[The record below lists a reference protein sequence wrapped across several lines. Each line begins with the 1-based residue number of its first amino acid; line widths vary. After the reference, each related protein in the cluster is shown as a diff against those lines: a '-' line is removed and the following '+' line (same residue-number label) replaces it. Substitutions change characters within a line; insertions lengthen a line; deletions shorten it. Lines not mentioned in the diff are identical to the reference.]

1 MKRSKYVQLSLA
13 ASVAMAISGEAAAV
27 DQPRSFQSVEQ
38 CVDAEVAADVCSNAY
53 VAALTEHR
61 RIAPAYDDK
70 AKCDADFAADWC
82 QKNSDGRFVPKLGG
96 FKVPQNG
103 EPAQNLDAIADAQM
117 PAGDTTSSNATQSTS
132 HYSGGGG
139 GGGGGGNG
147 MLTGWLIGNAMS
159 NNSNRTVYRDRDTR
173 QTYNTSTQY
182 RKIESAPRSQP
193 DYESTRSK
201 PVNVASSTSRGGF
214 GSQSSARSGWGGWGS
229 SSGRSSS

>member
-27 DQPRSFQSVEQ
+27 EQPRNFQSVEQ
-38 CVDAEVAADVCSNAY
+38 CVDAEVAADICSNAY

-103 EPAQNLDAIADAQM
+103 EPAQNLDAIAGAQM
-117 PAGDTTSSNATQSTS
+117 PAGDAAAAQNVQNTS
-132 HYSGGGG
+132 HTSSGGGSG
-139 GGGGGGNG
+139 W
-147 MLTGWLIGNAMS
+147 LTGWLIGNAMS
-159 NNSNRTVYRDRDTR
+159 NNVNHTVYRDRDTR
-173 QTYNTSTQY
+173 QPYNTSTQY
-182 RKIESAPRSQP
+182 RRAETTTRSQT
-193 DYESTRSK
+193 DYESSKSK

>member
-13 ASVAMAISGEAAAV
+13 ASVALAISGEAAAI

-70 AKCDADFAADWC
+70 AECDADFAADWC
-82 QKNSDGRFVPKLGG
+82 QKNSSGKFVPKLGG
-96 FKVPQNG
+96 FKIRQNA
-103 EPAQNLDAIADAQM
+103 EAPQNLDALADAQM
-117 PAGDTTSSNATQSTS
+117 PAGDANAAQAAQATSHSSGSSTS
-132 HYSGGGG
+132 GL
-139 GGGGGGNG
+139 
-147 MLTGWLIGNAMS
+147 LTGWLIGNAMS

-182 RKIESAPRSQP
+182 RKVESAPVTRSQP
-193 DYESTRSK
+193 DYESSKSK

>member
-13 ASVAMAISGEAAAV
+13 ASVAMAISGQATAA
-27 DQPRSFQSVEQ
+27 DQPRSFQNVEQ

-61 RIAPAYDDK
+61 RIAPAYDNK

-96 FKVPQNG
+96 FKVPQEG

-117 PAGDTTSSNATQSTS
+117 PAGNATAQNVQSTS
-132 HYSGGGG
+132 HVSS
-139 GGGGGGNG
+139 GGGGNG
-147 MLTGWLIGNAMS
+147 WLTGWLIGNAMS
-159 NNSNRTVYRDRDTR
+159 NNAERTVYRDRETR
-173 QTYNTSTQY
+173 QPYNTSTQY
-182 RKIESAPRSQP
+182 RRADTTTRSQP
-193 DYESTRSK
+193 DYESSKSK

-229 SSGRSSS
+229 SSGSGRSSS

>member
-13 ASVAMAISGEAAAV
+13 ASVAMAISGEATAL
-27 DQPRSFQSVEQ
+27 DSQRFQTVEQ
-38 CVDAEVAADVCSNAY
+38 CVDASVAADVCSNAY

-96 FKVPQNG
+96 FKVPQNA
-103 EPAQNLDAIADAQM
+103 EAPQDLNAIANAQM
-117 PAGDTTSSNATQSTS
+117 PAGDAAAAQNVQSTS
-132 HYSGGGG
+132 HSS
-139 GGGGGGNG
+139 GGGNG
-147 MLTGWLIGNAMS
+147 WLSGWLIGNAMS
-159 NNSNRTVYRDRDTR
+159 NNANRTVYRDRDTR
-173 QTYNTSTQY
+173 QTYNTSAQY
-182 RKIESAPRSQP
+182 RKTESAPATRT
-193 DYESTRSK
+193 DTRYDSTRSK

-229 SSGRSSS
+229 SSS

>member
-13 ASVAMAISGEAAAV
+13 ASVALAISGEVAA
-27 DQPRSFQSVEQ
+27 QEQQRFQSVEE
-38 CVDAEVAADVCSNAY
+38 CVGAEVAADVCSNAY

-96 FKVPQNG
+96 FKVPQNN
-103 EPAQNLDAIADAQM
+103 EAPQDLNAIANAQM
-117 PAGDTTSSNATQSTS
+117 PAGEAAAAQNAQSTS
-132 HYSGGGG
+132 HSS
-139 GGGGGGNG
+139 GGGGNG
-147 MLTGWLIGNAMS
+147 WLTGWLIGNAMS
-159 NNSNRTVYRDRDTR
+159 NNANRTVYRDRDDDR
-173 QTYNTSTQY
+173 QTYTSSTQY

-193 DYESTRSK
+193 DYEISKSK

>member
-27 DQPRSFQSVEQ
+27 DQPRNFQSVEQ

-96 FKVPQNG
+96 FKVPQTG
-103 EPAQNLDAIADAQM
+103 EAAQNLDAIANAQM
-117 PAGDTTSSNATQSTS
+117 PAGDTSAAQNVQSTS
-132 HYSGGGG
+132 HTSS
-139 GGGGGGNG
+139 GGGNG
-147 MLTGWLIGNAMS
+147 WLSGWLIGNAMS

-173 QTYNTSTQY
+173 QTYDTSKQY

-193 DYESTRSK
+193 DYESSKSK

>member
-13 ASVAMAISGEAAAV
+13 ASVAMAISGEAAAL
-27 DQPRSFQSVEQ
+27 DQPRNFQSVEQ
-38 CVDAEVAADVCSNAY
+38 CVDAEVAADLCSSAY

-96 FKVPQNG
+96 FKVPQSG
-103 EPAQNLDAIADAQM
+103 DAPQNLDAIADAQM
-117 PAGDTTSSNATQSTS
+117 PTGDAASVQGANTSQVAT
-132 HYSGGGG
+132 
-139 GGGGGGNG
+139 GGGNG
-147 MLTGWLIGNAMS
+147 WLTGWLIGNAMS
-159 NNSNRTVYRDRDTR
+159 NNANRTVYRDRETR
-173 QTYNTSTQY
+173 QPYNTSTQY
-182 RKIESAPRSQP
+182 RRAETTTRSQA
-193 DYESTRSK
+193 DYESSKSK

>member
-13 ASVAMAISGEAAAV
+13 ASVAMAISGQATAA
-27 DQPRSFQSVEQ
+27 DQPRSFQNVEQ

-61 RIAPAYDDK
+61 RIAPAYDNK

-96 FKVPQNG
+96 FKVPQEG

-117 PAGDTTSSNATQSTS
+117 PAGNATAQNVQSTS
-132 HYSGGGG
+132 HVSSGS
-139 GGGGGGNG
+139 GGGGNG
-147 MLTGWLIGNAMS
+147 WLTGWLIGNAMS
-159 NNSNRTVYRDRDTR
+159 NNAERTVYRDRETR
-173 QTYNTSTQY
+173 QPYNTSTQY
-182 RKIESAPRSQP
+182 RRAETTTRSQP
-193 DYESTRSK
+193 DYESSKSK

>member
-13 ASVAMAISGEAAAV
+13 ASVAMAISGEAAAL
-27 DQPRSFQSVEQ
+27 DPQRFQTVEQ
-38 CVDAEVAADVCSNAY
+38 CVDASVAADVCSNAY

-96 FKVPQNG
+96 FKVPQNA
-103 EPAQNLDAIADAQM
+103 EAPQDLNAIANAQM
-117 PAGDTTSSNATQSTS
+117 PAGDAAAAQNVQNTS
-132 HYSGGGG
+132 HSS
-139 GGGGGGNG
+139 GGGNG
-147 MLTGWLIGNAMS
+147 WLSGWLIGNAMS
-159 NNSNRTVYRDRDTR
+159 NNANRTVYRDRDTR

-182 RKIESAPRSQP
+182 RKIESAPATRTDTRYDS
-193 DYESTRSK
+193 SRSK

-229 SSGRSSS
+229 SSS

>member
-13 ASVAMAISGEAAAV
+13 ASVALAITGEAAAL
-27 DQPRSFQSVEQ
+27 DQQRNFPSVEQ

-53 VAALTEHR
+53 VAALNEHR

-103 EPAQNLDAIADAQM
+103 EEPQNLDAIADAQM
-117 PAGDTTSSNATQSTS
+117 PAGDATSSASHGGS
-132 HYSGGGG
+132 HYSGGS
-139 GGGGGGNG
+139 GGGGNG
-147 MLTGWLIGNAMS
+147 WLTGWLIGNAMS
-159 NNSNRTVYRDRDTR
+159 NNANRTVYRDRETR
-173 QTYNTSTQY
+173 QPYNTSTQY
-182 RKIESAPRSQP
+182 RRAETTTRSQP
-193 DYESTRSK
+193 DYESSKSK

>member
-13 ASVAMAISGEAAAV
+13 ASVAMAISGQATAA
-27 DQPRSFQSVEQ
+27 DQPRSFQNVEQ

-61 RIAPAYDDK
+61 RIAPAYDNK

-96 FKVPQNG
+96 FKVPQEG

-117 PAGDTTSSNATQSTS
+117 PAGNATAQNVQSTS
-132 HYSGGGG
+132 HVSSGG

-147 MLTGWLIGNAMS
+147 WLTGWLIGNAMS
-159 NNSNRTVYRDRDTR
+159 NNAERTVYRDRETR
-173 QTYNTSTQY
+173 QPYNTSTQY
-182 RKIESAPRSQP
+182 RRAETTTRSQP
-193 DYESTRSK
+193 DYESSKSK

>member
-13 ASVAMAISGEAAAV
+13 ASVAMAISGEVAAV
-27 DQPRSFQSVEQ
+27 DQQRSFQSVEQ

-53 VAALTEHR
+53 VAALSEHR

-117 PAGDTTSSNATQSTS
+117 PAGEATAAQNVQNTS
-132 HYSGGGG
+132 HTSSGGGSG
-139 GGGGGGNG
+139 W
-147 MLTGWLIGNAMS
+147 LTGWLIGNAMS
-159 NNSNRTVYRDRDTR
+159 NNANRTVYRDRDTR
-173 QTYNTSTQY
+173 QPYNTSTQY
-182 RKIESAPRSQP
+182 RRAETTTRSQP
-193 DYESTRSK
+193 DYESSKSK

>member
-13 ASVAMAISGEAAAV
+13 ASVAVAISGEAAAL
-27 DQPRSFQSVEQ
+27 DPQRFQTVEQ
-38 CVDAEVAADVCSNAY
+38 CVDASVAADVCSNAY

-103 EPAQNLDAIADAQM
+103 EAPQDLDAIANAQL
-117 PAGDTTSSNATQSTS
+117 PAGEATAAQNVQSTP
-132 HYSGGGG
+132 HASGS
-139 GGGGGGNG
+139 GNG
-147 MLTGWLIGNAMS
+147 WLSGWLIGNAMS
-159 NNSNRTVYRDRDTR
+159 NNANRTVYRDRDTR

-193 DYESTRSK
+193 DYESSKSK

>member
-13 ASVAMAISGEAAAV
+13 ASVAMAVSGQASAAE
-27 DQPRSFQSVEQ
+27 QPRSFQSVEQ
-38 CVDAEVAADVCSNAY
+38 CVDAEMAADVCSNAY
-53 VAALTEHR
+53 VAALAEHR

-96 FKVPQNG
+96 FKIPQNG
-103 EPAQNLDAIADAQM
+103 EAEQNLDAIANAQM
-117 PAGDTTSSNATQSTS
+117 PAGDSTAQNAQSTS
-132 HYSGGGG
+132 HSS

-147 MLTGWLIGNAMS
+147 WLTGWLIGNAMS
-159 NNSNRTVYRDRDTR
+159 NNADRTVYRDRETR

-182 RKIESAPRSQP
+182 RRAETTSRSQP
-193 DYESTRSK
+193 DYESSKSK

-214 GSQSSARSGWGGWGS
+214 GSQSSARSGWGGWSS

>member
-13 ASVAMAISGEAAAV
+13 ASVAMAISGEAAAL
-27 DQPRSFQSVEQ
+27 DSQRFQTVEQ
-38 CVDAEVAADVCSNAY
+38 CVDASVAADVCSNAY

-96 FKVPQNG
+96 FKVPQNA
-103 EPAQNLDAIADAQM
+103 ETPQDLNAIANAQM
-117 PAGDTTSSNATQSTS
+117 PAGDAAAAQNVQSTS
-132 HYSGGGG
+132 HSS
-139 GGGGGGNG
+139 GGGNG
-147 MLTGWLIGNAMS
+147 WLSGWLIGNAMS
-159 NNSNRTVYRDRDTR
+159 NNANRTVYRDRDTR

-182 RKIESAPRSQP
+182 RKIESAPATRTDSRY
-193 DYESTRSK
+193 DSTRSK

-229 SSGRSSS
+229 SSS

>member
-13 ASVAMAISGEAAAV
+13 ASVAMAISGEAAAL
-27 DQPRSFQSVEQ
+27 DPQRFKTVEQ
-38 CVDAEVAADVCSNAY
+38 CVDASVAADVCSNAY

-103 EPAQNLDAIADAQM
+103 EAPQDLDAIANAQL
-117 PAGDTTSSNATQSTS
+117 PAGEATAAQNVQSTS
-132 HYSGGGG
+132 HASGS
-139 GGGGGGNG
+139 GNG
-147 MLTGWLIGNAMS
+147 WLSGWLIGNAMS
-159 NNSNRTVYRDRDTR
+159 NNANRTVYRDRDTR

-193 DYESTRSK
+193 DYESSKSK

>member
-13 ASVAMAISGEAAAV
+13 ASVALAISGEVAAQ
-27 DQPRSFQSVEQ
+27 DQQRFQTVEE
-38 CVDAEVAADVCSNAY
+38 CVGAEVAADVCSNAY

-96 FKVPQNG
+96 FKVPQSG
-103 EPAQNLDAIADAQM
+103 EAPQDLNAIANAQM
-117 PAGDTTSSNATQSTS
+117 PAGEAAAAQNAQSTFHS
-132 HYSGGGG
+132 SGSGGA
-139 GGGGGGNG
+139 GNG
-147 MLTGWLIGNAMS
+147 WLTGWLIGNAMS
-159 NNSNRTVYRDRDTR
+159 NNANRTVYRDRDTR
-173 QTYNTSTQY
+173 QTYNTSAQY
-182 RKIESAPRSQP
+182 RKIESAPATRTDTRYDNS
-193 DYESTRSK
+193 RSK

-229 SSGRSSS
+229 SSS

>member
-13 ASVAMAISGEAAAV
+13 ASVAMAISGQVSAQ
-27 DQPRSFQSVEQ
+27 DQQQHFQSVEQ
-38 CVDAEVAADVCSNAY
+38 CVNAEVAADVCSNAY

-96 FKVPQNG
+96 FKLPQA
-103 EPAQNLDAIADAQM
+103 EAAQDLNALANSEMPVGDASNVQAAQ
-117 PAGDTTSSNATQSTS
+117 TTSHS
-132 HYSGGGG
+132 SGGGS
-139 GGGGGGNG
+139 
-147 MLTGWLIGNAMS
+147 GWLSGLLIGNALS
-159 NNSNRTVYRDRDTR
+159 NSRSNQTVYRDRDTR
-173 QTYNTSTQY
+173 QTYNTSTQN
-182 RKIESAPRSQP
+182 RRIESAPAPRS
-193 DYESTRSK
+193 DTSYDSSRSK

-229 SSGRSSS
+229 SSS

>member
-13 ASVAMAISGEAAAV
+13 ASVALAISGEVAA
-27 DQPRSFQSVEQ
+27 QEQQRYQSVEE
-38 CVDAEVAADVCSNAY
+38 CVGAEVAADVCSNAY

-103 EPAQNLDAIADAQM
+103 EAPQDLNAIANAQM
-117 PAGDTTSSNATQSTS
+117 PAGEAAAAQNAQSTS
-132 HYSGGGG
+132 HSS
-139 GGGGGGNG
+139 GGGGGNG
-147 MLTGWLIGNAMS
+147 WLTGWLIGNAMS
-159 NNSNRTVYRDRDTR
+159 NNANRTVYRDRDTR
-173 QTYNTSTQY
+173 QTYNTSSQY

-193 DYESTRSK
+193 DYESSKSK

>member
-13 ASVAMAISGEAAAV
+13 ASVALAISGEVAA
-27 DQPRSFQSVEQ
+27 QEHQRFQSVEE
-38 CVDAEVAADVCSNAY
+38 CVGAEVAADVCSNAY

-103 EPAQNLDAIADAQM
+103 EAPQDLNAIANAQM
-117 PAGDTTSSNATQSTS
+117 PAGEAAAAQNAQSTS
-132 HYSGGGG
+132 HSS
-139 GGGGGGNG
+139 GGGGGNG
-147 MLTGWLIGNAMS
+147 WLTGWLIGNAMS
-159 NNSNRTVYRDRDTR
+159 NNANRTVYRDRDTR

-193 DYESTRSK
+193 DYESSKSK

>member
-13 ASVAMAISGEAAAV
+13 ASVALAISGEVAA
-27 DQPRSFQSVEQ
+27 QEQQRYQSVEE
-38 CVDAEVAADVCSNAY
+38 CVGAEVAADVCSNAY

-103 EPAQNLDAIADAQM
+103 EAPQDLNAIANAQMSAGEAAAAQNA
-117 PAGDTTSSNATQSTS
+117 QSTS
-132 HYSGGGG
+132 HSS
-139 GGGGGGNG
+139 GGGGGNG
-147 MLTGWLIGNAMS
+147 WLTGWLIGNAMS
-159 NNSNRTVYRDRDTR
+159 NNANRTVYRDRDTR

-193 DYESTRSK
+193 DYESSKSK

>member
-13 ASVAMAISGEAAAV
+13 ASVAMAISGQATAA
-27 DQPRSFQSVEQ
+27 DQPRSFQNVEQ

-61 RIAPAYDDK
+61 RIAPAYDNK

-96 FKVPQNG
+96 FKVPQEG

-117 PAGDTTSSNATQSTS
+117 PAGDATAQNVQSTS
-132 HYSGGGG
+132 HVSS
-139 GGGGGGNG
+139 GGGGNG
-147 MLTGWLIGNAMS
+147 WLTGWLIGNAMS
-159 NNSNRTVYRDRDTR
+159 NNAERTVYRDRETR
-173 QTYNTSTQY
+173 QPYNTSTQY
-182 RKIESAPRSQP
+182 RRAETTTRSQP
-193 DYESTRSK
+193 DYESSKSK

-229 SSGRSSS
+229 SSGSGRSSS

>member
-13 ASVAMAISGEAAAV
+13 ASVAMAVSGQVTAA
-27 DQPRSFQSVEQ
+27 DQPRNFQNVEQ

-61 RIAPAYDDK
+61 RIAPAYDAK

-96 FKVPQNG
+96 FKVPQEG
-103 EPAQNLDAIADAQM
+103 EPAQNLDAISNAQM
-117 PAGDTTSSNATQSTS
+117 PAGNATAQNVKSTS
-132 HYSGGGG
+132 HVSS
-139 GGGGGGNG
+139 GGGGGNG
-147 MLTGWLIGNAMS
+147 WLTGWLIGNAMS
-159 NNSNRTVYRDRDTR
+159 NNAERTVYRDRETR
-173 QTYNTSTQY
+173 QPYNTSTQY
-182 RKIESAPRSQP
+182 RRAETTTRSQP
-193 DYESTRSK
+193 DYESSKSK

-229 SSGRSSS
+229 SSGSGRSSS

>member
-13 ASVAMAISGEAAAV
+13 ASVAMAISGQVTAA
-27 DQPRSFQSVEQ
+27 DQPRNFQSLEQ
-38 CVDAEVAADVCSNAY
+38 CVDAEVAADICSNAY

-96 FKVPQNG
+96 FKVPKDG
-103 EPAQNLDAIADAQM
+103 EPAQNLDAIASAQM
-117 PAGDTTSSNATQSTS
+117 PAGDAAAVQNVQNTSHTSS
-132 HYSGGGG
+132 
-139 GGGGGGNG
+139 GGGNG
-147 MLTGWLIGNAMS
+147 WLTGWLIGNAMS
-159 NNSNRTVYRDRDTR
+159 NNANRTVYRDRETR
-173 QTYNTSTQY
+173 QPYNTSTQY
-182 RKIESAPRSQP
+182 RRTETATRSQP
-193 DYESTRSK
+193 DYESSKSK

>member
-27 DQPRSFQSVEQ
+27 DQPRNFQSVEQ

-96 FKVPQNG
+96 FKVPQAG
-103 EPAQNLDAIADAQM
+103 EAAQNLDAIADAQM
-117 PAGDTTSSNATQSTS
+117 PAGETSAAQNVQSTS
-132 HYSGGGG
+132 HTSS
-139 GGGGGGNG
+139 GGGNG
-147 MLTGWLIGNAMS
+147 WLSGWLIGNAMS

-173 QTYNTSTQY
+173 QTYDTSKQY

-193 DYESTRSK
+193 DYESSKSK

>member
-13 ASVAMAISGEAAAV
+13 ASVAMAVSGQVTAA
-27 DQPRSFQSVEQ
+27 DQPRNFQNVEQ

-61 RIAPAYDDK
+61 RIAPAYDAK

-96 FKVPQNG
+96 FKVPQEG
-103 EPAQNLDAIADAQM
+103 EPAQNLDAISNAQM
-117 PAGDTTSSNATQSTS
+117 PAGNATAQNVQSTS
-132 HYSGGGG
+132 HVSS
-139 GGGGGGNG
+139 GGGGGNG
-147 MLTGWLIGNAMS
+147 WLTGWLIGNAMS
-159 NNSNRTVYRDRDTR
+159 NNAERTVYRDRETR
-173 QTYNTSTQY
+173 QPYNTSTQY
-182 RKIESAPRSQP
+182 RRAETTTRSQP
-193 DYESTRSK
+193 DYESSKSK

-229 SSGRSSS
+229 SSGSGRSSS

>member
-13 ASVAMAISGEAAAV
+13 ASVAMAISGEAAAL
-27 DQPRSFQSVEQ
+27 DPQRFQTVEQ
-38 CVDAEVAADVCSNAY
+38 CVDASVAADVCSNAY

-82 QKNSDGRFVPKLGG
+82 QKNSDGRFVPKLSG
-96 FKVPQNG
+96 FKVPQNADA
-103 EPAQNLDAIADAQM
+103 PQDLNAIANAQM
-117 PAGDTTSSNATQSTS
+117 PAGDTAAAQNVQSTS
-132 HYSGGGG
+132 HAS
-139 GGGGGGNG
+139 GGGGGNG
-147 MLTGWLIGNAMS
+147 WLSGWLIGNAMS
-159 NNSNRTVYRDRDTR
+159 NNANRTVYRDRDTR

-182 RKIESAPRSQP
+182 RKIESAPAPRTDTRYDS
-193 DYESTRSK
+193 SRSK

-229 SSGRSSS
+229 SSS

>member
-13 ASVAMAISGEAAAV
+13 ASVAMAISGEAAAL
-27 DQPRSFQSVEQ
+27 DSQRFQTVEQ
-38 CVDAEVAADVCSNAY
+38 CVDASVAADVCSNAY

-103 EPAQNLDAIADAQM
+103 EAPQDLNALANAQM
-117 PAGDTTSSNATQSTS
+117 PAGEAAAAQNVQSTS
-132 HYSGGGG
+132 HSS
-139 GGGGGGNG
+139 GGGNG
-147 MLTGWLIGNAMS
+147 WLTGWLIGNAMS
-159 NNSNRTVYRDRDTR
+159 NNANRTVYRDRDTR
-173 QTYNTSTQY
+173 QTYNTSAQY
-182 RKIESAPRSQP
+182 RKIESAPATRTDTRYDNS
-193 DYESTRSK
+193 RSK

-229 SSGRSSS
+229 SSS

>member
-13 ASVAMAISGEAAAV
+13 ASVALAISGEAAAL
-27 DQPRSFQSVEQ
+27 DQQRGFQSVEQ

-61 RIAPAYDDK
+61 RMAPTYDDK
-70 AKCDADFAADWC
+70 AQCDADFAADWC
-82 QKNSDGRFVPKLGG
+82 HKNASGQFVPKLSG
-96 FKVPQNG
+96 FRIQPNAEAPQD
-103 EPAQNLDAIADAQM
+103 LDALADAQM
-117 PAGDTTSSNATQSTS
+117 PAGEVNAAQAAPAATNSSGSSTS
-132 HYSGGGG
+132 GL
-139 GGGGGGNG
+139 
-147 MLTGWLIGNAMS
+147 LTGWLIGNAMS

-182 RKIESAPRSQP
+182 RKVESAPVTRSQP
-193 DYESTRSK
+193 DYQSTKSK

>member
-27 DQPRSFQSVEQ
+27 DQARNFQSVEQ

-103 EPAQNLDAIADAQM
+103 ETPQNLDAIADAQM
-117 PAGDTTSSNATQSTS
+117 PAGDTTAAQNVQNTS
-132 HYSGGGG
+132 HTSSGGGW
-139 GGGGGGNG
+139 
-147 MLTGWLIGNAMS
+147 LSGWLIGNAMS

-173 QTYNTSTQY
+173 QPYNTSTQSK
-182 RKIESAPRSQP
+182 RIESAPRSQP
-193 DYESTRSK
+193 TYESSKSK

>member
-1 MKRSKYVQLSLA
+1 MKRSSYVQLSLA
-13 ASVAMAISGEAAAV
+13 ASVAMAISGEVAAV
-27 DQPRSFQSVEQ
+27 DQQRSFQSVEQ

-53 VAALTEHR
+53 VAALSEHR

-117 PAGDTTSSNATQSTS
+117 PAGEAVAAQNVQNTS
-132 HYSGGGG
+132 HTSSGGGSG
-139 GGGGGGNG
+139 W
-147 MLTGWLIGNAMS
+147 LTGWLIGNAMS
-159 NNSNRTVYRDRDTR
+159 NNANRTVYRDRDTR
-173 QTYNTSTQY
+173 QPYNTSTQY
-182 RKIESAPRSQP
+182 RRAETTTRSQP
-193 DYESTRSK
+193 DYESSKSK

>member
-13 ASVAMAISGEAAAV
+13 ASVALAISGEVAA
-27 DQPRSFQSVEQ
+27 QEQQRFQSVEE
-38 CVDAEVAADVCSNAY
+38 CVGAEVAADVCSNAY

-103 EPAQNLDAIADAQM
+103 EAPQDLNAIANAQM
-117 PAGDTTSSNATQSTS
+117 PAGEAAAAQNAQSTS
-132 HYSGGGG
+132 HSS
-139 GGGGGGNG
+139 GGGGGNG
-147 MLTGWLIGNAMS
+147 WLTGWLIGNAMS
-159 NNSNRTVYRDRDTR
+159 NNANRTVYRDRDTR

-193 DYESTRSK
+193 DYESSKSK

>member
-27 DQPRSFQSVEQ
+27 DQPRNFQSVEQ

-70 AKCDADFAADWC
+70 ARCDADFAADWC
-82 QKNSDGRFVPKLGG
+82 QKNSDGRFVPRLGG
-96 FKVPQNG
+96 FKIPQAG
-103 EPAQNLDAIADAQM
+103 EAAQDLDAIADAQM
-117 PAGDTTSSNATQSTS
+117 PAGDTTASQASQNTS

-139 GGGGGGNG
+139 NG
-147 MLTGWLIGNAMS
+147 WLTGWLIGNALS
-159 NNSNRTVYRDRDTR
+159 NNANRTVYRDRDRDTR
-173 QTYNTSTQY
+173 QTYNTSSQY
-182 RKIESAPRSQP
+182 RRIESAPRSQP
-193 DYESTRSK
+193 DYESSKSK